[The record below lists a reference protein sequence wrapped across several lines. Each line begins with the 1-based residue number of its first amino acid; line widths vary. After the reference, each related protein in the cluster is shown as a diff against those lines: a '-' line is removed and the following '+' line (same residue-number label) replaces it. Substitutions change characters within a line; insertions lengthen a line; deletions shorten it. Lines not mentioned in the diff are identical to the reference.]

1 MSVTLTSNAAQRVR
15 KYLESQQHC
24 VGLRFGIKTTGC
36 SGYAYA
42 VEFAQQVEPGDQVFE
57 SHGVKIIVDQESLGY
72 VNGTEIDFRKD
83 GLNESFHFDNPNV
96 KDTCGCGE
104 SFTV

>member
-1 MSVTLTSNAAQRVR
+1 MSVTLTTSAAQRVQ
-15 KYLESQQHC
+15 KFLESNQDC

-42 VEFAQQVEPGDQVFE
+42 VTFAEDIKPGDQVFE
-57 SHGVKIIVDQESLGY
+57 SHGVKIIVDHESLGY
-72 VNGTEIDFRKD
+72 VNGTEIDFRKE
-83 GLNESFHFDNPNV
+83 GLNEAFHFDNPNV
-96 KDTCGCGE
+96 TDTCGCGE